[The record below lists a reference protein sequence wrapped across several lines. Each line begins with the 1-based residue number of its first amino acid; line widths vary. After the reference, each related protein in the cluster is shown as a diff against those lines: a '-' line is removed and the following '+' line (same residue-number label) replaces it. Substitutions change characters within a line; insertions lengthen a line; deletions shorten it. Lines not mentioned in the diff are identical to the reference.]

1 MKPDNKKQK
10 MSRKEFLRMGG
21 SILAGGTILGIS
33 GVTLWN
39 NYQHKSTTVENSI
52 ASELENVAFQ
62 SPYKLISSFSTT
74 NHIKAFET
82 TGDNIIVS
90 TADQV
95 QIYQPNGTLKSSFQ
109 IDDNLRDLAVTKN
122 EILLLYP
129 SHIELFNTQGKQISK
144 WKAAKENSDYCSM
157 AFGGDAVYVTDA
169 GNKNICQYSI
179 NGQFQRII
187 DSPNRFIIPSYSFGI
202 TYNNGTI
209 FCSNPGRHQVEK
221 YTADGKYLGSFGEAG
236 SASGKFCGCC
246 NPVHLSYTDTG
257 DLITSEKGIPRIS
270 CYSPDGQFQ
279 SLLLDSRMLGGGNKA
294 YRIKAIGDQLI
305 AAGNNLVTIFKYDK
319 ALATNSACSSCKKN
333 CPLRKGVN
341 I

>member
-1 MKPDNKKQK
+1 MKPNNKKQK
-10 MSRKEFLRMGG
+10 ISRKEFLQMGG

-39 NYQHKSTTVENSI
+39 NYQHKSATDANSI
-52 ASELENVAFQ
+52 APEIANTAFQ
-62 SPYKLISSFSTT
+62 SPYKLVSSFSTT
-74 NHIKAFET
+74 NNIEAFEVL
-82 TGDNIIVS
+82 GDNIVISV
-90 TADQV
+90 ADQV
-95 QIYQPNGTLKSSFQ
+95 QIYQSNGTLISSFK
-109 IDDNLRDLAVTKN
+109 INSNLRDLAVTSN
-122 EILLLYP
+122 EILLLYT
-129 SHIELFNTQGKQISK
+129 SHIEVFNTQGNQIRK

-157 AFGGDAVYVTDA
+157 AFGGGAVYITDA

-179 NGQFQRII
+179 NGLFQRII
-187 DSPNRFIIPSYSFGI
+187 DSPNRFIVPSYSFGI
-202 TYNNGTI
+202 TYNKGTI

-221 YTADGKYLGSFGEAG
+221 YTADGKYIGSFGAAG
-236 SASGKFCGCC
+236 GAIGKFCGCC
-246 NPVHLSYTDTG
+246 NPVHLSYTETG
-257 DLITSEKGIPRIS
+257 DLITSEKGNPRIS

-305 AAGNNLVTIFKYDK
+305 AAGNNMVTTFKYDK
-319 ALATNSACSSCKKN
+319 ALAANSACTSCKKN

>member
-1 MKPDNKKQK
+1 MKPDKKKQK
-10 MSRKEFLRMGG
+10 ISRKEFLQMGG

-39 NYQHKSTTVENSI
+39 NYTHKSTTDGNSI
-52 ASELENVAFQ
+52 ATDLANVTFQ
-62 SPYKLISSFSTT
+62 SPYKLVSSFSTG
-74 NHIKAFET
+74 NNIEAFEVL
-82 TGDNIIVS
+82 GDNIIVS

-95 QIYQPNGTLKSSFQ
+95 QIYQANGTLQSSFK
-109 IDDNLRDLAVTKN
+109 IDSNLRDLAVTSN

-129 SHIELFNTQGKQISK
+129 SHIEVFNTQGKQIRK
-144 WKAAKENSDYCSM
+144 WKAAKENSDYCSI
-157 AFGGDAVYVTDA
+157 AFGGGSVYITDA

-179 NGQFQRII
+179 DGNFQRII
-187 DSPNRFIIPSYSFGI
+187 DSPNRFIIPSYTFGI

-221 YTADGKYLGSFGEAG
+221 YSADGKYIGSFGEAG
-236 SASGKFCGCC
+236 GAIGKFCGCC

-257 DLITSEKGIPRIS
+257 DLITSEKGNPRIS

-279 SLLLDSRMLGGGNKA
+279 SLLLDSRMLGGGNNA

-305 AAGNNLVTIFKYDK
+305 AAGNNMVTTFKYDK
-319 ALATNSACSSCKKN
+319 ALAANSACSSCAKN
-333 CPLRKGVN
+333 CPLRKGVQ